1 MKRFVTK
8 HEQKIRYLI
17 VGGWNTVFGYA
28 VFAALYFWLAGSI
41 HYLVI
46 LSISYVL
53 SITNAY
59 IGYKLFVFRSKG
71 NIVREYLRFYVVY
84 GAVFLVNLA
93 VLPLLVEIG
102 DLNMYI
108 SQALVTMLTIIGSY
122 VLHKNFSFK
131 GKE

>member
-17 VGGWNTVFGYA
+17 VGGWNTFFGYA

-46 LSISYVL
+46 LSISYIL

-59 IGYKLFVFRSKG
+59 IGYKFFVFRTKG
-71 NIVREYLRFYVVY
+71 NIVREYLRFYIVY
-84 GAVFLVNLA
+84 GAAFLVNLA

-122 VLHKNFSFK
+122 ILHKNFSFK